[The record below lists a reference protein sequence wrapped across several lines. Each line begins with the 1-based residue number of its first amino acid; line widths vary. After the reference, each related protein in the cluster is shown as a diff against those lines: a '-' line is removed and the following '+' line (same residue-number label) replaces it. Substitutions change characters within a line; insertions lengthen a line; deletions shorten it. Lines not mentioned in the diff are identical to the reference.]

1 MKILHVMPHLGGG
14 VGKGHAALR
23 AALASDVEQTYL
35 LLEAPLD
42 RRYADLIKACGGDV
56 RFAENLA
63 ELARLTREHDIVQFE
78 FWNHPRL
85 FECLARTDFAA
96 MRSVFWAHV
105 SGLFTPVVPPGLI
118 AEAGRFVFSTEA
130 SLTIPWLSDM
140 SQNRIAVIR
149 SGFGFPP
156 RLPERAVEGLPETAY
171 LGTVDFIKMNPGFF
185 EVVDALDLD
194 ALVRIWGQCSA
205 SVVARALAMNHPQR
219 IRFCGQTAAPAAALA
234 NAEIFFYPL
243 QPGHYGTAENA
254 LVEAMSLGLVPVVL
268 NNPAEAA
275 IVQDGQTGL
284 VGETIDQ
291 CVELLQSLLTSV
303 SLRDRLS
310 RNAASAMAATRTPL
324 HSARAFIDLWQS
336 LLAEPR
342 RRHDFASA
350 IGDTPGDWYAATQ
363 RLPGAAW
370 TPIIEPGAPTSKGT
384 FAHFEYV
391 FPHDRSLARLRADSI
406 AGPVGEMSH
415 DMIAVAG

>member
-1 MKILHVMPHLGGG
+1 MKILHVTPHLGGG

-23 AALASDVEQTYL
+23 TALAGNVEQTYL

-42 RRYADLIKACGGDV
+42 RRYADLIRTCGGDV
-56 RFAENLA
+56 RFAEDL
-63 ELARLTREHDIVQFE
+63 EDVARLAREHDVVQFE

-96 MRSVFWAHV
+96 IRSVFWAHV
-105 SGLFTPVVPPGLI
+105 SGLFTPVVPPGLV

-130 SLTIPWLSDM
+130 SLTIPWLAEIPHD
-140 SQNRIAVIR
+140 RIAVIR

-156 RLPERAVEGLPETAY
+156 RLPERAVDGLPEAAY
-171 LGTVDFIKMNPGFF
+171 LGTVDFVKMNPGFF
-185 EVVDALDLD
+185 EVVDALDMD
-194 ALVRIWGQCSA
+194 ALVRVWGECSTP
-205 SVVARALAMNHPQR
+205 VVARALAMNNPQR
-219 IRFCGQTAAPAAALA
+219 IRFCGQTATPAAALA

-284 VGETIDQ
+284 VGETIDH
-291 CVELLQSLLTSV
+291 CVALLQSLLTSV

-310 RNAASAMAATRTPL
+310 RNAAAAMAATRTPL
-324 HSARAFIDLWQS
+324 RSAAAFVALWQS
-336 LLAEPR
+336 LLAEAP

-350 IGDTPGDWYAATQ
+350 IGDMPGDWYAATQ

-370 TPIIEPGAPTSKGT
+370 TPIIEPDAPTSKGT
-384 FAHFEYV
+384 FAHFEHV
-391 FPHDRSLARLRADSI
+391 FPDDRSLALLRAESVVRQ
-406 AGPVGEMSH
+406 AGGMPH
-415 DMIAVAG
+415 FTRAVAI